1 MFSNVR
7 YSRFSYFTASKD
19 RRSFAWNN
27 VLASS
32 TFAISIVPSSDPI
45 VSSRI
50 NYYLLSGVLVVARR
64 ELNKAWNPA
73 IPETEAGSNE
83 KTTPSPRF
91 QPLKQRQPASRCNN
105 GRRCRD
111 GCRLSASILHG
122 CARRNDLLAVSWLG
136 WCTIQP
142 WFVRVIAY
150 AQ

>member
-32 TFAISIVPSSDPI
+32 TFAISVVPSSDPI

-64 ELNKAWNPA
+64 KQSVKSCHPGNE
-73 IPETEAGSNE
+73 GSNE

-150 AQ
+150 AR